1 MQKDMKKKQ
10 NVKARIW
17 LILGILLIGY
27 YGIEALFVGFTF
39 SLLWIWAAMGAV
51 CLLCAA
57 LTFRF
62 GRLPLPKWLF
72 TALCVLLALGV
83 ILFCIVEGFVIS
95 QMQAEGEENLDYI
108 IVLGA
113 RVNRNGVP
121 SKPLYWRIDA
131 AEEYLREN
139 PDTRAVLSGGKG
151 ADEPMSEAQCM
162 YDALIARGIDGSR
175 LILEDKSTSTGENI
189 RFSLALIG
197 SDTDFGIVTNNFHV
211 YRAVKIAEKLSGNEV
226 SGIASQYKDALIVHY
241 MAREVAGILVDD
253 LRGNLDFWGK

>member
-1 MQKDMKKKQ
+1 MKR

-17 LILGILLIGY
+17 VILGIFLISY
-27 YGIEALFVGFTF
+27 YCIESLFVGFGF

-62 GRLPLPKWLF
+62 GRLPLPRWMF
-72 TALCVLLALGV
+72 VTICIFIALVL

-95 QMQAEGEENLDYI
+95 QMQAVGEENLDYI

-113 RVNRNGVP
+113 RVNKNGVP

-139 PDTRAVLSGGKG
+139 PNTKAVLSGGKG

-162 YDALIARGIDGSR
+162 YDALVARGIDKNR
-175 LILEDKSTSTGENI
+175 LIPEDKSTSTGENI
-189 RFSLALIG
+189 RFSLALIREDA
-197 SDTDFGIVTNNFHV
+197 SFGVVTNNFHV
-211 YRAVKIAEKLSGNEV
+211 YRAVKIAEKLSGKEV
-226 SGIASQYKDALIVHY
+226 SGIAAQYKDALIIHY
-241 MAREVAGILVDD
+241 MAREVAGILIDD
-253 LRGNLDFWGK
+253 LRGNLDFWE